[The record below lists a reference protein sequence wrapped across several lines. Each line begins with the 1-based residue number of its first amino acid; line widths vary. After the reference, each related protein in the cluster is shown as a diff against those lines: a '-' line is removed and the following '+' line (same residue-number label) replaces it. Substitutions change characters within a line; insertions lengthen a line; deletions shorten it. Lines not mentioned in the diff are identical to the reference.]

1 MIRHST
7 VSKVLVALF
16 AVSAAS
22 PAFAAR
28 PFAQKHPRRAE
39 VNGRVK
45 NQERRINQGV
55 KNGTMTKEEAHE
67 QRQDLRNIKR
77 EERTEVKANGGHLTK
92 SEQKDLNKQ
101 LNANSKD
108 IYQDKHNDVNRPA
121 NSAAAPVAAPAP
133 EAPAAAPVAQ

>member
-1 MIRHST
+1 MIRLST
-7 VSKVLVALF
+7 ASKILAALF
-16 AVSAAS
+16 AVSAVT
-22 PAFAAR
+22 PAFAGR
-28 PFAQKHPRRAE
+28 GFAQKHPRRAE
-39 VNGRVK
+39 VNGRLR

-67 QRQDLRNIKR
+67 QRKDLRNIKR
-77 EERTEVKANGGHLTK
+77 EERAEVKANGGYLTK
-92 SEQKDLNKQ
+92 SEKHDLNKQ

-121 NSAAAPVAAPAP
+121 APAP

>member
-1 MIRHST
+1 MIRPST
-7 VSKVLVALF
+7 VSKILVALF
-16 AVSAAS
+16 AVSSVA

-28 PFAQKHPRRAE
+28 PFVQKHPRRAE
-39 VNGRVK
+39 VNGRIK

-67 QRQDLRNIKR
+67 ERQDLRNIKR
-77 EERTEVKANGGHLTK
+77 EERAEVKANGGHITK
-92 SEQKDLNKQ
+92 SEQKDLNRQ

-121 NSAAAPVAAPAP
+121 APAP